1 MKNDN
6 HDRGASVLD
15 SASPETRVGSGEVA
29 PSGENEKRLPGV
41 ILGRLVALHAPGIA
55 LVALKAH
62 PLAAPI
68 LARSLTGLNAD
79 DEGRDVAMMFEDGD
93 PTRPVII
100 GYMVDATGAPL
111 PRAPRAPIS
120 IEADCIE
127 LSGGKEIVLRCG
139 EASLILKR
147 DGKLILR
154 GAYVETQ
161 ASGVNRIKGGCVRI
175 N

>member
-1 MKNDN
+1 
-6 HDRGASVLD
+6 VLD
-15 SASPETRVGSGEVA
+15 SASPETRVGAGAVA
-29 PSGENEKRLPGV
+29 PSGENDQRLPGV
-41 ILGRLVALHAPGIA
+41 ILGRLVALDAPGRA
-55 LVALKAH
+55 LVALKAQ

-79 DEGRDVAMMFEDGD
+79 DEGRDVALMLEEGD
-93 PTRPVII
+93 PARPVII
-100 GYMVDATGAPL
+100 GCIVDATGAPL
-111 PRAPRAPIS
+111 AHDPRAPIS
-120 IEADCIE
+120 IEGDSIE

-139 EASLILKR
+139 EASLTLKR

-161 ASGVNRIKGGCVRI
+161 ASGVNRIKGGCVKI